1 MRVLLVEDEIF
12 LAQQLQ
18 RALADGGYAV
28 DCAAAGARAEFPGQT
43 ERYDAVILDLGLPRM
58 DGLTVLRRWRE
69 AALSMPVVILTARG
83 SWHENASP

>member
-28 DCAAAGARAEFPGQT
+28 DCAADGARAEFPARPNAT
-43 ERYDAVILDLGLPRM
+43 MRSSSILDC
-58 DGLTVLRRWRE
+58 
-69 AALSMPVVILTARG
+69 RG
-83 SWHENASP
+83 WTG